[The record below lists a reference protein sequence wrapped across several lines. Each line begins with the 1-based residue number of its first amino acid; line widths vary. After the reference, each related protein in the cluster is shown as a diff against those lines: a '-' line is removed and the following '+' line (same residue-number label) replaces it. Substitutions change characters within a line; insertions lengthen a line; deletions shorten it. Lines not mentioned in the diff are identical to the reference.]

1 MSGSDTGTS
10 RRLCPKAWWAL
21 LTILSLSL
29 CAGPAMAG
37 ADRQSLVIKAGVI
50 WPMTGSAITN
60 GLVIIENGKITA
72 VGTNLPIPEGAKI
85 LEMPDKQVMPGL
97 IDGHC
102 HLGLSLAAFAEIE
115 ETVSAVTPDM
125 QILDAFNPL
134 ASDVTKALRSGVT
147 TVLLAPGYKNP
158 IAGQMAIVKLPGGK
172 KDAGII
178 NRSAGVK
185 FSLGNEALMSDRR
198 PTSRPGLLAQV
209 REELNKAGQYQEG
222 KFDPRAEI
230 LKRVVQGQL
239 PVHIYCNAVDEI
251 LAAIKIIDEYK
262 LKAVIVGAREGDEI
276 AEMLAERNIPL
287 IYMPTILASQ
297 DKDLKRVGRIAAA
310 GVKVAFASYA
320 PRTNLSDLRTSA
332 IIAAKYGLAPELAL
346 KGLTINAAEILG
358 IAQRLGS
365 IEPGKDA
372 DLVILS
378 GDPLELTS
386 GVEMVIIDGNIVY
399 QKEQK

>member
-1 MSGSDTGTS
+1 MSGSDAVTS
-10 RRLCPKAWWAL
+10 RRFL
-21 LTILSLSL
+21 LTIFSLSL
-29 CAGPAMAG
+29 CAGPVMAG
-37 ADRQSLVIKAGVI
+37 AGQQTCVIKAGKI
-50 WPMTGSAITN
+50 WPITGSPITN
-60 GLVIIENGKITA
+60 GLVIIENGKISA
-72 VGTNLPIPEGAKI
+72 VGTNLPVPEGAEI
-85 LEMPDKQVMPGL
+85 LDMPDKHVMPGL

-102 HLGLSLAAFAEIE
+102 HLGLSLDVFGEIE

-134 ASDVTKALRSGVT
+134 AANMEKALRSGVT

-158 IAGQMAIVKLPGGK
+158 IAAQIAVVKLPGGK
-172 KDAGII
+172 RDTGAIS
-178 NRSAGVK
+178 RSAGVK
-185 FSLGNEALMSDRR
+185 FSLGNEALMNDRR

-209 REELNKAGQYQEG
+209 REELNKAGQYQES

-251 LAAIKIIDEYK
+251 LAAVKLIDEYK
-262 LKAVIVGAREGDEI
+262 LKAVIVGAREADEL
-276 AEMLAERNIPL
+276 AEMLAERKVPL
-287 IYMPTILASQ
+287 IYMPTILASK
-297 DKDLKRVGRIAAA
+297 DKDLKRVGKIVSA

-332 IIAAKYGLAPELAL
+332 IIAARYGLAPELAL
-346 KGLTINAAEILG
+346 RSVTINAAEILG
-358 IAQRLGS
+358 IAERLGS